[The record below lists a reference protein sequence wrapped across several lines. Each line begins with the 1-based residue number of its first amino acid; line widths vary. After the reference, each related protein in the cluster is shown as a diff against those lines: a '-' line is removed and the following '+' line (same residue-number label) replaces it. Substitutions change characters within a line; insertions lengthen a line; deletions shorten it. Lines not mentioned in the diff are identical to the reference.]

1 VFESIIGYEDIKE
14 IFIRSLKATRVH
26 ILLYGPPASAK
37 TVFLLE
43 LQKLKNAQYILGGT
57 ATKEGIIDVLLDSWP
72 DCRYLL
78 IDELDK
84 MRKHDYTVLLSL
96 METGIVRETKRTHAI
111 YNMMDVNVYAAA
123 NEINRIPIEVLDRFS
138 FKFYLPEYDVETFIN
153 IASSV
158 LVNLDKVKP
167 AIAKYIVSRIAKS
180 SKSIRECRGIA
191 KIVKSIVD
199 ADRIID
205 IIEHRRKKFNEMNE

>member
-1 VFESIIGYEDIKE
+1 MYY
-14 IFIRSLKATRVH
+14 L
-26 ILLYGPPASAK
+26 
-37 TVFLLE
+37 TVGL
-43 LQKLKNAQYILGGT
+43 T
-57 ATKEGIIDVLLDSWP
+57 AD
-72 DCRYLL
+72 
-78 IDELDK
+78 
-84 MRKHDYTVLLSL
+84 
-96 METGIVRETKRTHAI
+96 
-111 YNMMDVNVYAAA
+111 
-123 NEINRIPIEVLDRFS
+123 IEVLDRFS